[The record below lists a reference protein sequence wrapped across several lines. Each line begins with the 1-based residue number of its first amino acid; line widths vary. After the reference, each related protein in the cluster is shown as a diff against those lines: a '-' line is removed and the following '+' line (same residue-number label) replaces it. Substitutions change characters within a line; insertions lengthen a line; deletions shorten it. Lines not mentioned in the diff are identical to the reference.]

1 MDIKRRTV
9 MQGAASA
16 VAVATFGVAEGAAG
30 PAFAATPSPGGTPAT
45 TGLPALEFDSAAW
58 SYDATNDV
66 YYQIGQGYAANPAD
80 PDYENLAIYVPGAY
94 LKATANSD
102 GTTYTA
108 TLDPKGSVGAYSART
123 APIVV
128 PVNTPGYSA
137 QAPAAA
143 YDYDDVAQYLAAGFV
158 YVWPGM
164 RGTSSSTSTL
174 TGDAPWGVTDLKA
187 ALRYLRYNRGVLPG
201 DTDNIFLFGM
211 SGGGAQ
217 DTVAGA
223 SGDSALYLPYL
234 RSIGAATH
242 DAHGR
247 ELSDAVAGVM
257 AWCPITSLHEANLSY
272 EWNMGQFASTD
283 TRAAGT
289 WTSAY
294 SSDLANAWATYVNRL
309 GLRDVHGRRLELT
322 ESGSG
327 IYLAGSYYDY
337 LISVIT
343 HSLND
348 FLSYTTF
355 PYTYTTGGMGG
366 PPPGAGAGPG
376 TGAPTSTST
385 TYATVEDYI
394 AYLNTASTWV
404 TYDSAA
410 NTVKVLNLGGFVTS
424 QKVASK
430 PVGAFDGYS
439 REQTENGV
447 FGLGLDAPS
456 HFAPLTRDVIAAN
469 QAKYATYSDW
479 DSSYGARAYDSDF
492 AQRDNAGE
500 DVAWRVDAYNPLY
513 FLSPAFDGYRRSHV
527 APHWRIR
534 TGIMQGDTANTTEIN
549 ILLAL
554 RNYGVRDVDFATVW
568 AQAHTTAETTGDSTS
583 TTNFIAWVQ
592 SIVTK

>member
-1 MDIKRRTV
+1 MDIRRRTV
-9 MQGAASA
+9 IQGAGAA
-16 VAVATFGVAEGAAG
+16 ALAAFGVAEGAAG
-30 PAFAATPSPGGTPAT
+30 TAFADSSSGGAAGAYP
-45 TGLPALEFDSAAW
+45 LEFDSAAW
-58 SYDATNDV
+58 SYDAANDV
-66 YYQIGQGYAANPAD
+66 YYQLGSVYAANPEA
-80 PDYENLAIYVPGAY
+80 PDYENLSIYVPGAY
-94 LKATANSD
+94 LSATLNAD

-108 TLDPKGSVGAYSART
+108 RVNPKGAFGKYSAHT

-137 QAPAAA
+137 QSPATSYNYA
-143 YDYDDVAQYLAAGFV
+143 DVSEYVAAGFV
-158 YVWPGM
+158 YAWPGM

-187 ALRYLRYNRGVLPG
+187 AIRYLRYNRSALPG
-201 DTDNIFLFGM
+201 STDSIFLFGM

-223 SGDSALYLPYL
+223 SGDSALYQPYL
-234 RSIGAATH
+234 RAIGAATH

-247 ELSDAVAGVM
+247 ALSDAVAGVM

-294 SSDLANAWATYVNRL
+294 STDLAHAWPKYVNHL
-309 GLRDVHGRRLELT
+309 GLRDEHGRRLELT
-322 ESGSG
+322 ESSTG
-327 IYLAGSYYDY
+327 IYLAGSYYEY
-337 LISVIT
+337 VISVIT
-343 HSLND
+343 ASLND

-355 PYTYTTGGMGG
+355 PYTYTTSTFGPPPSGGGQGG
-366 PPPGAGAGPG
+366 PPSGG
-376 TGAPTSTST
+376 TSTST

-394 AYLNTASTWV
+394 AYLNTDSTWV
-404 TYDSAA
+404 AYDAKT
-410 NTVKVLNLGGFVTS
+410 NTVKVLNLGGFVAS
-424 QKVASK
+424 QKNASK

-447 FGLGLDAPS
+447 FGMGLNAPS

-469 QAKYATYSDW
+469 QAKYAAYADW
-479 DSSYGARAYDSDF
+479 DSSYGVRSYDGDF
-492 AQRDNAGE
+492 AQRDNVGR

-513 FLSPAFDGYRRSHV
+513 FISPAFDGYRRSNV
-527 APHWRIR
+527 APHWRIH

-549 ILLAL
+549 LLLAL
-554 RNYGVRDVDFATVW
+554 QNYGIRDIAFATVW

-583 TTNFIAWVQ
+583 TANFISWVE
-592 SIVTK
+592 SIVTN